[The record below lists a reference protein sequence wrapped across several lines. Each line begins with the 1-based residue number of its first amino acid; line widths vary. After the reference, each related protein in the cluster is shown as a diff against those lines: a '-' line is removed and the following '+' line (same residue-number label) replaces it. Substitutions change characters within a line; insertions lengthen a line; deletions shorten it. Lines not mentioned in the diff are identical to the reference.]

1 MPDRGPS
8 SSEAAPLPPILGAYS
23 RRWCGKNTTPL
34 KIIERRSQTPSSGKG
49 LRGGVGSLWV
59 SRGRVTLGEPTFVD
73 IEQLRSD
80 IEQGILLDIRT
91 KEFDMTTK
99 VNHLGSVAK
108 ANSRTSTWV
117 QTERSAHEAWA
128 QLVRTNGRAAALLHV
143 LVANMDSQAA
153 VVASRS
159 TLAQLV
165 GYSEATVKRAVADLK
180 ADRWIEVIQLGG
192 KGGVNAYVVNSR
204 VAWAD
209 SRDKLG
215 RAVFRATVVTT
226 RSEQPE
232 GADTTPL
239 RSIPTLYPGESQLP
253 NGPGEDPPSQP
264 SIPGMEPDLPA
275 IITDENGQRW
285 TVDRETGVLQGRIKE
300 VEAQP

>member
-1 MPDRGPS
+1 M
-8 SSEAAPLPPILGAYS
+8 
-23 RRWCGKNTTPL
+23 
-34 KIIERRSQTPSSGKG
+34 QTD
-49 LRGGVGSLWV
+49 V
-59 SRGRVTLGEPTFVD
+59 SR
-73 IEQLRSD
+73 
-80 IEQGILLDIRT
+80 
-91 KEFDMTTK
+91 
-99 VNHLGSVAK
+99 LGSAPKVK
-108 ANSRTSTWV
+108 SRTSTWV

-153 VVASRS
+153 VVASRA

-180 ADRWIEVIQLGG
+180 SDRWIEVIQLGG

-209 SRDKLG
+209 SRDNLG

-226 RSEQPE
+226 RAEQAE
-232 GADTTPL
+232 GISTAPL

-253 NGPGEDPPSQP
+253 HGPGAEPPSQP

-275 IITDENGQRW
+275 IIRADGQEW
-285 TVDRETGVLQGRIKE
+285 EVDRTTGELQGRLPDLEPK
-300 VEAQP
+300 